1 MIDIAVHAAAA
12 LVVSGCAWQFWAAQR
27 AQARIELQLMQVA
40 VEQGECARLLQNRA
54 QLETLQQAAES
65 GVEGTTALVQS
76 IHKGIASIPFG
87 VLEAIPATRSTT
99 RLVRGI
105 HDLTSAGVYGGIS
118 AANRGI
124 GRSIRK
130 QLSGQPPPA
139 IRKHEDD
146 A

>member
-1 MIDIAVHAAAA
+1 MIEIAVHAAAA
-12 LVVSGCAWQFWAAQR
+12 LAASGCAWLFLAAQQG
-27 AQARIELQLMQVA
+27 QARIELQLMQVA
-40 VEQGECARLLQNRA
+40 VEQGECARLLHNRA
-54 QLETLQQAAES
+54 QLEQLQQVAES
-65 GVEGTTALVQS
+65 GVEGTAALVQS